1 MFGIQSI
8 LSKKTVTKFRL
19 LLKICNTF
27 ILFLFSPTIMTIKGG
42 IMIKDYYQ
50 EKNIPEEI
58 REETSMRFEDDD
70 MEEITPEA
78 EE

>member
-1 MFGIQSI
+1 
-8 LSKKTVTKFRL
+8 
-19 LLKICNTF
+19 
-27 ILFLFSPTIMTIKGG
+27 
-42 IMIKDYYQ
+42 MIKDYYQ